1 MSDLHF
7 LSACEQS
14 ALIRS
19 RALSPVNLIRVC
31 LERIQRYDGALR
43 AYITVCGEQSP
54 IQYTDFTVL
63 ANLGIEP
70 SAIAVRTESRIKSGR
85 ELFDAA

>member
-14 ALIRS
+14 AIDPQPG
-19 RALSPVNLIRVC
+19 ALAGNLIRVC

-43 AYITVCGEQSP
+43 AYITVCGEQRP

-70 SAIAVRTESRIKSGR
+70 SAIAVRTESPIKSGR
-85 ELFDAA
+85 ELFDGA